1 MAVSTVNSVSLI
13 SKDTCGRF
21 CAKTDA
27 TTSTTARLRASV
39 SRTGCPRKFL
49 RISGIDRC
57 ARSSVRTG
65 QFAVKPTGMEMS
77 NCCDSGRL
85 PSFARHGSFD
95 FAPGRLARAPVPTR
109 ALLPPQKVLGDEQH
123 VRWAL
128 GQPPHEVGIPLG
140 AERDV
145 DAHAPAIF
153 DQALLQVAPDAVQH
167 LKFKSVARNVLT
179 RGKGLGFF
187 NNGLVMGG

>member
-13 SKDTCGRF
+13 SKDTCGLF

-49 RISGIDRC
+49 RISGIDGC

-128 GQPPHEVGIPLG
+128 GQPPQEVGIPRS
-140 AERDV
+140 AERHEGALALGIDIQQV
-145 DAHAPAIF
+145 VHVRMHDAAYY
-153 DQALLQVAPDAVQH
+153 
-167 LKFKSVARNVLT
+167 
-179 RGKGLGFF
+179 LGQRA
-187 NNGLVMGG
+187 